1 MFIPITATL
10 LAVVIVTLVFSIAK
24 ILRARSNNDR
34 EKNSPFECGFD
45 PKNNARVPFSLRFF
59 ILAIIFIVFDIEIVL
74 LMPLPILNTIINT
87 IQAETA
93 TIVFLVILL
102 IGLFHEWKEG
112 SLNWSS

>member
-10 LAVVIVTLVFSIAK
+10 LAVVIVTLVFSLAK

-102 IGLFHEWKEG
+102 LGLFHE
-112 SLNWSS
+112 

>member
-10 LAVVIVTLVFSIAK
+10 LAVVIVTLVFSLAK

-74 LMPLPILNTIINT
+74 LIPLPILNTIINT

-102 IGLFHEWKEG
+102 LGLFHE
-112 SLNWSS
+112 

>member
-1 MFIPITATL
+1 MFIPIIATL
-10 LAVVIVTLVFSIAK
+10 TAVVIATLVFSLAK
-24 ILRARSNNDR
+24 ILRARTNRDR
-34 EKNSPFECGFD
+34 EKTSPFECGFD

-74 LMPLPILNTIINT
+74 LIPLPILNTIINK

-102 IGLFHEWKEG
+102 LGLFHE
-112 SLNWSS
+112 